1 MPTISV
7 PARDGKILISVAVL
21 VPRSDRQD
29 PEPFR
34 ALVDTGAQVSA
45 IGPSVVERFGADPY
59 LTTTMRTASGVAEP
73 AHLFRA
79 IIGVV
84 APDTDAAD
92 FLWVPV
98 NAIGLARAQPE
109 YDVIV
114 GMDVLAH
121 VHASLIEGTLTLSY

>member
-1 MPTISV
+1 MPTIGI
-7 PARDGKILISVAVL
+7 PARDGKILVSVAVL

-45 IGPSVVERFGADPY
+45 IGPRVVEWFGADPY

-73 AHLFRA
+73 VHLFRA
-79 IIGVV
+79 IIGII

-109 YDVIV
+109 YDVII
-114 GMDVLAH
+114 GMDILAL